1 MGLIL
6 KSLKFLGA
14 RPGGIKREE
23 MSELERKCLQ
33 LHEET
38 SEGCLSFCYLLSCFA
53 VVLLYI

>member
-38 SEGCLSFCYLLSCFA
+38 SEGSLSCCYLLA
-53 VVLLYI
+53 VLL